1 MKSVLSRQCFQ
12 GFQLELA
19 EFIALQDRP
28 CIFLLTLTYS
38 LILIPGR
45 SMVGKSEYCFEVSSD
60 IDQTSFGW
68 TARKFYKG
76 KDVFSCSQEAEWK
89 PPSLL
94 EKFHCKAEGSPD
106 AVGQRLP

>member
-1 MKSVLSRQCFQ
+1 
-12 GFQLELA
+12 
-19 EFIALQDRP
+19 
-28 CIFLLTLTYS
+28 
-38 LILIPGR
+38 
-45 SMVGKSEYCFEVSSD
+45 MVGKSAYCFEVSSD

-68 TARKFYKG
+68 TAGKFYKG

-106 AVGQRLP
+106 AVGQRLPWSVSHSGTKRRLGTAAEQHLKIGGVFWFSWIVMVLMGLLI

>member
-45 SMVGKSEYCFEVSSD
+45 SMVGKSAYCFEVSSD